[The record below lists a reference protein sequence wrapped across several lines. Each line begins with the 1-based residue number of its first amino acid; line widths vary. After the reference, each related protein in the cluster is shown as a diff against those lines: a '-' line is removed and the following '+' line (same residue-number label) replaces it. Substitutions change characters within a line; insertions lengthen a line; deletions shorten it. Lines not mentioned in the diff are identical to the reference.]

1 MLESERWLTIISS
14 ILGIIYSSKLKVV
27 LIRNSNWRLE
37 HQPVVDIAREMR
49 SAPLRPVSNI
59 GQHRTEKIVPLSLS
73 DFNTWCPSLE
83 ECTLR

>member
-1 MLESERWLTIISS
+1 MPESERWLTIIS
-14 ILGIIYSSKLKVV
+14 IPGIIYSSKLKVI
-27 LIRNSNWRLE
+27 LIRNLDWRFE
-37 HQPVVDIAREMR
+37 HQPVVDIAQETR